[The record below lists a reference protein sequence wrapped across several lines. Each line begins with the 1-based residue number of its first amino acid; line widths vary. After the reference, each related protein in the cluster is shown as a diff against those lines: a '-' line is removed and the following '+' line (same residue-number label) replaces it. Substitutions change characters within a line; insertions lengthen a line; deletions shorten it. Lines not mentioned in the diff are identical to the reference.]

1 MIRGLGEPPG
11 GLGGRLGDPMRPT
24 RRFDGSSDDSLG
36 ILADM
41 KYVIQI
47 FLADE
52 RTDGQAGPG

>member
-1 MIRGLGEPPG
+1 MGLQGP
-11 GLGGRLGDPMRPT
+11 RRST

-36 ILADM
+36 ILADT

-47 FLADE
+47 FLAEE

>member
-1 MIRGLGEPPG
+1 MFRGLGGHPG
-11 GLGGRLGDPMRPT
+11 GPGGRLGDPMRPT

-47 FLADE
+47 FFADE

>member
-1 MIRGLGEPPG
+1 
-11 GLGGRLGDPMRPT
+11 MRPT